1 MVFDIDDLIARK
13 FQFRLLGRDW
23 TISELTAGDRAEIGN
38 VLRGIVPN
46 PLTDAKEA
54 CRDLPPATAK
64 EIWKEAKRQY
74 AYWPPLPESDDG
86 QAYLF
91 SSREV
96 QQAILFHGLK
106 RNQPV
111 TQDEVKG
118 LVDAIPYQTALIK
131 LLMFAITGR
140 GTDDPKDS
148 TSQASTGTI

>member
-64 EIWKEAKRQY
+64 EVWKEAKRQY
-74 AYWPPLPESDDG
+74 AYWPPLPESEDG

-96 QQAILFHGLK
+96 QQAVLYHGLK
-106 RNQPV
+106 RNQAV
-111 TQDEVKG
+111 TQDVVKE

-140 GTDDPKDS
+140 GTDDPKDNS
-148 TSQASTGTI
+148 SQA

>member
-13 FQFRLLGRDW
+13 FQFRLNSRSWIL
-23 TISELTAGDRAEIGN
+23 SELTAGDRAEIGN

-74 AYWPPLPESDDG
+74 AYWPPLPESEDG

-91 SSREV
+91 SSRDV
-96 QQAILFHGLK
+96 QTAVLYHSLK
-106 RNQPV
+106 RNQTV

-131 LLMFAITGR
+131 LIMFAITGR
-140 GTDDPKDS
+140 TADDPKDS
-148 TSQASTGTI
+148 TSQASTGTT